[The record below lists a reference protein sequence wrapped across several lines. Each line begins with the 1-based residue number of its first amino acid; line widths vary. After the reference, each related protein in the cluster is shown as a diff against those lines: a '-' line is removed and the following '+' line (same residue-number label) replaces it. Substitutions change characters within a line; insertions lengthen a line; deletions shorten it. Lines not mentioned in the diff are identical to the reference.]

1 MAVAI
6 ICTILILLPVNM
18 NRPNIFILFIII
30 AISLFICFKY
40 KHSLNNSKS
49 KKLQII
55 YNDREFNPDN
65 FPLTVGSKDEM
76 DIYIPENGVSRHH
89 LTIYE
94 SEFGYYIED
103 NDSTNGTFINNKKI
117 NPFQKRV
124 ILDGDIVTLAET
136 KLIICIS

>member
-1 MAVAI
+1 MCIRDSHNPKINNITKRNHNPKTEKYIFITSMAVAI

-18 NRPNIFILFIII
+18 NRPNIFILLIII

-76 DIYIPENGVSRHH
+76 DISCLLYTSCGS
-89 LTIYE
+89 
-94 SEFGYYIED
+94 GYVY
-103 NDSTNGTFINNKKI
+103 G
-117 NPFQKRV
+117 
-124 ILDGDIVTLAET
+124 
-136 KLIICIS
+136 